1 MTSPTGM
8 SRRQLLAGMFGVGAA
23 VAVAAC
29 ERRPADVPVGAAA
42 IAAAEARRPVS
53 GRVRSLRLR
62 AESADIDL
70 GGRVVRT
77 WTYGGQAPAP
87 AIRVGVG
94 DRVLVAFD
102 NALPEA
108 TSVHWHGLA
117 IRNDMD
123 GVPGLTTPEV
133 PAGGSFRFD
142 FVVPDAGTYWFH
154 PHSGLSLDR
163 GLYAP
168 FIVDDAAAPGRYDHE
183 WVLVLDDWT
192 DGVGPSPDQIY
203 AQLTAGSSSS
213 SSDMSGMDM
222 SGMDMGG
229 MDMGGMGAG
238 DVVYPLYL
246 VNGRAPN
253 DPDRLTARPGQ
264 RVRLRIINA
273 AADTVFTV
281 ALAEHALQV
290 THTDGFPVVP
300 TSADAIQLGMG
311 ERYDAIVQLGDG
323 VFPLVAQPL
332 GKPGLARA
340 LFRTGAGAPPA
351 ATYHP
356 RELTGQVLTAA
367 ALRVAPGHALPAR
380 QPDQVQDV
388 ALSGS
393 MHPYVWTINGR
404 TYDHTVPLTIR
415 EGQAGRLRIANHTM
429 MPHPLHV
436 HGHTFQLGPAGGNGP
451 RKDTVLL
458 PAMSAVAVDFAA
470 DNPGRWMV
478 HCHNAYHAQAGM
490 MTRLDY
496 QS

>member
-1 MTSPTGM
+1 M
-8 SRRQLLAGMFGVGAA
+8 
-23 VAVAAC
+23 
-29 ERRPADVPVGAAA
+29 
-42 IAAAEARRPVS
+42 
-53 GRVRSLRLR
+53 RSFRLR
-62 AESADIDL
+62 AQPADIDL

-77 WTYGGQAPAP
+77 WTYGAQAPGT
-87 AIRVGVG
+87 AIRVNVG
-94 DRVLVAFD
+94 DRVQVAFE
-102 NALPEA
+102 NSLPEA

-133 PAGGSFRFD
+133 APGGSFLFD

-154 PHSGLSLDR
+154 PHSGLQLDR

-168 FIVDDAAAPGRYDHE
+168 FIVDDPAEPGRYDHE

-192 DGVGPSPDQIY
+192 DGVGPSPERIY
-203 AQLTAGSSSS
+203 ARLRSAASSAGGHAGM
-213 SSDMSGMDM
+213 DGMDM
-222 SGMDMGG
+222 GGMGG
-229 MDMGGMGAG
+229 MDMGGMGMGAGMGAG
-238 DVVYPLYL
+238 DVTYPLYL
-246 VNGRAPN
+246 VNGRAPS

-281 ALAEHALQV
+281 ALADHVLQV
-290 THTDGFPVVP
+290 THTDGFPVVA
-300 TSADAIQLGMG
+300 TRTGAVQLGMG
-311 ERYDAIVQLGDG
+311 ERYDAVVQLGDG
-323 VFPLVAQPL
+323 VFPLLAQPV

-340 LFRTGAGAPPA
+340 LVRTGTGTAPA
-351 ATYHP
+351 ATFGP
-356 RELTGQVLTAA
+356 KELSGQVLTVSD
-367 ALRVAPGHALPAR
+367 LRVAPGHALPAR
-380 QPDQVQDV
+380 QPDRVQQV

-393 MHPYVWTINGR
+393 MQPYIWTINGR
-404 TYDHTVPLTIR
+404 SYDDTVPLTIR
-415 EGQAGRLRIANHTM
+415 SGQAGRLQIANHSM

-436 HGHTFQLGPAGGNGP
+436 HGHTFQLGPAGGRGP

-496 QS
+496 LA